1 MNVAYIL
8 PFIAKVFLQKKSIL
22 LAGLFA
28 SGAFTALVEFLSRHV
43 NDDGHKL
50 TITSLTFLSFV
61 AIVFICIDFVFGILV
76 SRSKKE
82 RIVSNK
88 IGITASKML
97 CVFLFFFLAITVLI
111 LISDNY
117 FVLTLIYGPII
128 LTILKEFMSI
138 GENIEIIYGKK
149 LYFFVLI
156 DKMFEVLELKFFKS
170 LESGQINNEKINYEE
185 TSNQPPAGE

>member
-43 NDDGHKL
+43 NNDGYKL
-50 TITSLTFLSFV
+50 TITSLTLLSFV
-61 AIVFICIDFVFGILV
+61 AIVFICIDFVFGILA

-97 CVFLFFFLAITVLI
+97 CVFLFFFLAIVVLI

-170 LESGQINNEKINYEE
+170 LESSQINNEKINYEE
-185 TSNQPPAGE
+185 TNNQPPAGE